1 MELRLLQSFLVLAE
15 ELHFGRA
22 AARLFIAQPPLT
34 KQIHQLEKQLGVQL
48 FERHPRGARLTPA
61 GEALKVEAQQ
71 IFSAVDT
78 AVHNVRNADHGSAGR
93 LVLGYS
99 GAVGAAQLP
108 AVLRSITKANPGI
121 DIEVKKYANAS
132 QVASATIDGE
142 IDFGQVLLPFEHPDL
157 STRSVSHHDPVVVV
171 ASTHKFAERSSVRTT
186 ELENEGFVTPRRYS
200 GSALIPLIE
209 SIFDKEDFS
218 PKVIKEAP
226 DADITM
232 AYVAGGIGI
241 SITVTGVQIYGHDLR
256 FIPFDDKSLPG
267 LESAVAWRTKNPS
280 ALLEKVLTTVLDISY
295 S

>member
-1 MELRLLQSFLVLAE
+1 M
-15 ELHFGRA
+15 
-22 AARLFIAQPPLT
+22 
-34 KQIHQLEKQLGVQL
+34 EKQLGVQL